1 VSVSNFARDV
11 LLGLNAKPKQ
21 LYSKYF
27 YDKKGSELF
36 QRIMRMPEYYLTDC
50 EMEIFGEQ
58 KVEIYKY
65 FSKGDPEFDLLEL
78 GAGDGL
84 KTKILLK
91 YFSKINSK
99 FRYVPI
105 DISADVVINLTEELN
120 QILPDLNVEGMIG
133 DYFQMM
139 DELNE
144 KTERKKIL
152 LFLGSNIGNFDKQE
166 VKDFLV
172 QVRSVMRP
180 NDFLFTGFDLK
191 KDPRV
196 VIRAYDDS
204 QGITAA
210 FNLNL
215 LTRIN
220 RELGGN
226 FNTNN
231 FEHIEIYDPENGA
244 ARSFLISTKDQK
256 VYLKDLNAVIKFE
269 KNESIYMEISK
280 KFDLPMI
287 ENLAQI
293 TGFEIVKNFTDHRQ
307 YFLNSLWKI
316 KQ

>member
-1 VSVSNFARDV
+1 MSVSNFARDV
-11 LLGLNAKPKQ
+11 LLGLNSNPKH

-27 YDKKGSELF
+27 YDRKGSELF
-36 QRIMRMPEYYLTDC
+36 CRIMRMPEYYLTNC

-58 KVEIYKY
+58 KEDIYRY
-65 FSKGDPEFDLLEL
+65 FAAGDPNFDLLEL

-91 YFSKINSK
+91 YFSRINSD

-105 DISADVVINLTEELN
+105 DISEDVVVNLTKELN
-120 QILPDLNVEGMIG
+120 QMLPDLTVEGMIG
-133 DYFQMM
+133 DYFEMM

-144 KTERKKIL
+144 QTDRKKIL
-152 LFLGSNIGNFDKQE
+152 LFLGGNIGNFDKAE

-172 QVRSVMRP
+172 QVRSVMRSG
-180 NDFLFTGFDLK
+180 DYLFIGFDLK

-196 VIRAYDDS
+196 IINAYDDA

-220 RELGGN
+220 SELGGN
-226 FNTNN
+226 FDTNQ
-231 FEHIEIYDPENGA
+231 FEHIETYDPETGA
-244 ARSFLISTKDQK
+244 ARSFLISKKDQE
-256 VYLKDLNAVIKFE
+256 VHLESLDTFIKFE

-280 KFDLPMI
+280 KFDPKMI
-287 ENLAQI
+287 GHLAEI
-293 TGFEIVKNFTDHRQ
+293 TGFEIVKNFTDSRQ
-307 YFLNSLWKI
+307 YFLNSLWKVRH
-316 KQ
+316 

>member
-1 VSVSNFARDV
+1 
-11 LLGLNAKPKQ
+11 

-36 QRIMRMPEYYLTDC
+36 CRIMRMPDYYLTNC

-58 KVEIYKY
+58 KEEIYKY
-65 FSKGDPEFDLLEL
+65 FSQGDPDFDLLEL

-91 YFSKINSK
+91 YFSRINSR

-105 DISADVVINLTEELN
+105 DISEDVVIKLTLELN
-120 QILPDLNVEGMIG
+120 EMLPELTVEGMIG
-133 DYFQMM
+133 DYFEMM
-139 DELNE
+139 DELNAQ
-144 KTERKKIL
+144 TDRKKIL

-172 QVRSVMRP
+172 QVRSVMRSG
-180 NDFLFTGFDLK
+180 DFLFIGFDLK

-196 VIRAYDDS
+196 IIRAYDDP

-215 LTRIN
+215 LSRIN
-220 RELGGN
+220 RELGGD
-226 FNTNN
+226 FDTSQ
-231 FEHIEIYDPENGA
+231 FEHVETYDPETGA
-244 ARSFLISTKDQK
+244 ARSFLISKKEQE
-256 VYLKDLNAVIKFE
+256 VFLSGLNATIKFD

-280 KFDLPMI
+280 KFDHRMI
-287 ENLAQI
+287 QNLARV
-293 TGFEIVKNFTDHRQ
+293 TGFEIVKNFTDSRQ
-307 YFLNSLWKI
+307 YYVNSLWRT

>member
-11 LLGLNAKPKQ
+11 LLGLNSKPKH
-21 LYSKYF
+21 LFSKYF

-36 QRIMRMPEYYLTDC
+36 QSIMRMPEYYLTDC

-58 KVEIYKY
+58 KEDIYRY
-65 FSKGDPEFDLLEL
+65 FASDEPDFDLLEL

-84 KTKILLK
+84 KTKILLQ
-91 YFSKINSK
+91 YFSRINAK

-105 DISADVVINLTEELN
+105 DISSDVVINLTEELSEL
-120 QILPDLNVEGMIG
+120 LPDLTVEGMIG

-139 DELNE
+139 DDLNSQ
-144 KTERKKIL
+144 TDRKKIL
-152 LFLGSNIGNFDKQE
+152 LFLGSNIGNYDKKG
-166 VKDFLV
+166 VMDFLV

-180 NDFLFTGFDLK
+180 ADYLFIGFDLK

-196 VIRAYDDS
+196 ILRAYDDPK
-204 QGITAA
+204 GITAA

-215 LTRIN
+215 LSRIN

-226 FNTNN
+226 FNTSF
-231 FEHIEIYDPENGA
+231 FEHIETYDPETGA
-244 ARSFLISTKDQK
+244 ARSFLISTRDQEIF
-256 VYLKDLNAVIKFE
+256 LQELNAVIHFE

-287 ENLAQI
+287 QNLAKK
-293 TGFEIVKNFTDHRQ
+293 TGFEIVRNFMDHRQ
-307 YFLNSLWKI
+307 YFMNSLWKR